1 MSSVNYL
8 ITGFKSRRFVQTLA
22 LAGGTPTR
30 LPQGL
35 APTERLGLF
44 SLNHSDNAVT
54 DSNKV
59 INN

>member
-1 MSSVNYL
+1 MSSVNCL
-8 ITGFKSRRFVQTLA
+8 ITGFESRRFVQTLA

-44 SLNHSDNAVT
+44 SI
-54 DSNKV
+54 NKY
-59 INN
+59 IKTTN

>member
-1 MSSVNYL
+1 MSSVNCL
-8 ITGFKSRRFVQTLA
+8 ITTGFESRRFVQTLA

-44 SLNHSDNAVT
+44 SI
-54 DSNKV
+54 NKY
-59 INN
+59 IKTTN